1 VDHHKLFSVI
11 TTIQPPTPCVRDLAV
26 LLDAIKAP
34 LIIVGDSA
42 GPFAYPLAG
51 ADFWSLE
58 RQKSLSFS
66 LSSLLP
72 VKHYSR
78 KNVGYLVAMSKG
90 AECIYETDDD
100 NAPLPEW
107 TARTLEIDAVGLAQ
121 SRWINVY
128 RWFSENLI
136 WPRGLPLEFIRD
148 ASTIPVQKALKQ
160 LHQAPIQQG
169 LANVAPDVD
178 AVWRLVLDSEF
189 TFNRRES
196 VVLPAGSWCPFNSQ
210 TTWWW
215 YDAFPLLYLPS
226 HCSFRMTDIWR
237 SFVAQRCLWELSLG
251 LVFHAPEVYQDRNPH
266 SLLRDFDAEIP
277 GYLRNDALISSLEKL
292 QLRPGLE
299 CVTENVVRCYERLI
313 QDGFMPKEE
322 MPLVRGWARDIEHI
336 RAGAHKR
343 VPSFA

>member
-11 TTIQPPTPCVRDLAV
+11 TTIQPPTRCVRDLAV
-26 LLDAIKAP
+26 LLDAMQAP

-42 GPFAYPLAG
+42 GPFEYPLAG
-51 ADFWSLE
+51 TDFWSLK
-58 RQKSLSFS
+58 RQKTLSFS

-72 VKHYSR
+72 TKHYSR
-78 KNVGYLVAMSKG
+78 KNLGYLVAMSMG

-107 TARTLEIDAVGLAQ
+107 TARTLEIDAVSLAQ

-128 RWFSENLI
+128 RWFSDNLI
-136 WPRGLPLEFIRD
+136 WPRGLPLEFVRD
-148 ASTIPVQKALKQ
+148 TSTIPAQAAPKR
-160 LHQAPIQQG
+160 LHRAPIQQG
-169 LANVAPDVD
+169 LANNSPDVD
-178 AVWRLVLDSEF
+178 AVWRLVLDAEF
-189 TFNRRES
+189 NFNRRES

-237 SFVAQRCLWELSLG
+237 SFVAQRCLWELNLG
-251 LVFHAPEVYQDRNPH
+251 LAFHAPEVYQDRNPH
-266 SLLRDFDAEIP
+266 SLLRDFDSEIP

-292 QLRPGLE
+292 QIQPGGD
-299 CVTENVVRCYERLI
+299 CVTENLIRCYERLI
-313 QDGFMPKEE
+313 KDGFMPKEE
-322 MPLVRGWARDIEHI
+322 MPLVRGWAHDIQHV
-336 RAGAHKR
+336 RAGAHAR
-343 VPSFA
+343 APSFA